1 MFRDD
6 DCNIFW
12 YKLYEFLVPLIAAAI
27 FYREPSFKSGCAGGL
42 RVSRAKSQGEL
53 SLFKW
58 RSHELN

>member
-12 YKLYEFLVPLIAAAI
+12 YKLYEFLVSLIAAAI

-42 RVSRAKSQGEL
+42 RVSPSKVAGGAKSI
-53 SLFKW
+53 
-58 RSHELN
+58 